1 MRFIEL
7 IEKYPDKPW
16 DWFAISRNTNIT
28 MDYIDRHPDKPWNWW
43 AISCNPNI
51 TIDYID
57 AHLDK
62 PWNWNGISCN
72 PNLTMDYI
80 DTHPDKQWD
89 WIAISA
95 NKYNF
100 SSKYDIIRYY
110 HKRKYS
116 SIEKNR
122 LIEEDL
128 IKYVWHPKNM
138 YRWSNYIYDE

>member
-7 IEKYPDKPW
+7 IEKYP
-16 DWFAISRNTNIT
+16 N
-28 MDYIDRHPDKPWNWW
+28 KPWNWMT
-43 AISCNPNI
+43 ISQNPNI

-57 AHLDK
+57 AHPDK
-62 PWNWNGISCN
+62 HWNWA
-72 PNLTMDYI
+72 
-80 DTHPDKQWD
+80 
-89 WIAISA
+89 AISE

-110 HKRKYS
+110 RKRKSS

-128 IKYVWHPKNM
+128 MKYVWHPKNM
-138 YRWSNYIYDE
+138 HRWSNYISDE